1 MAAPLHTRRVSAVA
15 RLLSGRARLAVSL
28 ALTTA
33 LAAYLI
39 RSLWSWDLPP
49 TAADFYLYYLA
60 GQVGRAHG
68 FAHMYDPAVFL
79 PALQASSG
87 RFMPYLNPPPL
98 AGLVL
103 ALTFLPYRWALVVWV
118 SVLVAALVF
127 AWRLVAPGTRLVRVA
142 HLTAVAA
149 LLPVLFGLWLG
160 QATFLVIAAVAL
172 CWWFLQHG
180 RPTLAGVALAGLA
193 LKPQV
198 AILVPPAL
206 LLAGYG
212 RVFFSWAAA
221 TLVLVVASLLL
232 IGADGVQYYRQAIE
246 VVYQLPGL
254 KPDTLAGVLGLS
266 LAGRLAA
273 ALAAGVALF
282 TAWRARGAGPEWPI
296 AAALIGSVLASPY
309 LNVYDLTALVLA
321 GWLVLRTEPPLWQK
335 LLLLPG
341 YALFALATGGSAPV
355 VIFACA
361 WALSLL
367 GLAGGR
373 RPAPSLV
380 EPAALS
386 LRGTPGSRARRVVVL
401 PAYHAEKTLRDV
413 VAQIPRGEVDRIL
426 LVDDASSDRTAE
438 LAMELG
444 IDVIQHPSNLGYGGN
459 QKTCYANA
467 LLMGAEVVVML
478 HPDGQ
483 YDPGLVP
490 ALCRAVESG
499 RGDVALGSRWL
510 GLDPAHAGMP
520 RWKRAGNR
528 LLTGAENWVLGLRL
542 SEYHT
547 GYRAYSRRFLETVP
561 FPANSNDFVFDTQ
574 ILLQAARFGFRV
586 AEIPAVGRYFPDA
599 SSIGFGTS
607 VRYGLQ
613 TLAALASYLADRG
626 GIPCAWLTPRRPAP
640 QRRGRLAA

>member
-1 MAAPLHTRRVSAVA
+1 MAPQLYA
-15 RLLSGRARLAVSL
+15 RLLSGL
-28 ALTTA
+28 ALA
-33 LAAYLI
+33 LAITMALSAFLI
-39 RSLWSWDLPP
+39 QSLLSWDLPP

-60 GQVGRAHG
+60 GQVGRGYG
-68 FAHMYDPAVFL
+68 FSHMYDPAVFL

-103 ALTFLPYRWALVVWV
+103 PLTFLPYRLAHALWG
-118 SVLVAALVF
+118 SLLVAAVF
-127 AWRLVAPGTRLVRVA
+127 LAWRLVAPGTGLVRLA

-149 LLPVLFGLWLG
+149 LLPVLLGLWLG

-172 CWWFLQHG
+172 CWWFLQRG
-180 RPTLAGVALAGLA
+180 RPVWAGVALAALA

-198 AILVPPAL
+198 AILVPMAL
-206 LLAGYG
+206 LLAGYR
-212 RVFFSWAAA
+212 RVFLSWAAA
-221 TLVLVVASLLL
+221 TLVLVAASLLV

-246 VVYQLPGL
+246 VVYHLPGL
-254 KPDTLAGVLGLS
+254 KPDTLAGVLGFG

-296 AAALIGSVLASPY
+296 AAALVGSVLASPY
-309 LNVYDLTALVLA
+309 LNVYDLTVLVLA
-321 GWLVLRTEPPLWQK
+321 AWLVLRTQPPLWQK

-341 YALFALATGGSAPV
+341 YALFALASGGSAPV

-361 WALSLL
+361 WLLSLL

-373 RPAPSLV
+373 LSAPSQA
-380 EPAALS
+380 EPSALS
-386 LRGTPGSRARRVVVL
+386 LRGMSGGRAKRVVVL
-401 PAYHAEKTLRDV
+401 PAYHAERTLRDV
-413 VAQIPRGEVDRIL
+413 VAHIPRGEVDRIL

-490 ALCRAVESG
+490 ALCRVVESG
-499 RGDVALGSRWL
+499 QGDVALGSRWL

-520 RWKRAGNR
+520 GWKRAGNR
-528 LLTGAENWVLGLRL
+528 LLTAAENWVLGLRL

-574 ILLQAARFGFRV
+574 ILLQAARFGFQV
-586 AEIPAVGRYFPDA
+586 AEIPAVGRYFADA
-599 SSIGFGTS
+599 SSIGFRTS
-607 VRYGLQ
+607 VRYGVQ
-613 TLAALASYLADRG
+613 TLLALITYLASRAGVPCRWLRARRG
-626 GIPCAWLTPRRPAP
+626 AAQLP
-640 QRRGRLAA
+640 GRLAA

>member
-15 RLLSGRARLAVSL
+15 RLLSGRARLVVSL

-39 RSLWSWDLPP
+39 
-49 TAADFYLYYLA
+49 LA

-467 LLMGAEVVVML
+467 LLMGA
-478 HPDGQ
+478 
-483 YDPGLVP
+483 
-490 ALCRAVESG
+490 VESG